1 MTEVLSLLCVC
12 VCRVDWIEGKERN
25 QTHTK
30 RELERQC
37 NSGQRI
43 ASHCTWAD
51 EEEEAKKD
59 KKKKKKGGG
68 GSSRNSPVVLYTL
81 LALDDCVINVPS
93 PSLQMEPARFFIF
106 SFSNGV
112 SRVR

>member
-1 MTEVLSLLCVC
+1 MYPQSNEKKKKNTLTRLSQVTEVLCLLCVC

-51 EEEEAKKD
+51 EEEE
-59 KKKKKKGGG
+59 G
-68 GSSRNSPVVLYTL
+68 
-81 LALDDCVINVPS
+81 
-93 PSLQMEPARFFIF
+93 
-106 SFSNGV
+106 
-112 SRVR
+112 